1 VVSRLGRSRT
11 ILIAGLLL
19 LFPFALEYLLRSR
32 NRGFKLYRKDAP
44 LLLASSGAWLLFLV
58 TVAAYL
64 VRPATMPG
72 ANVPVPGKLRALG
85 VVAGGIGCLLLI
97 WALRTISASRRDA
110 ARRKRTETLVVH
122 GPYLWMRHPCF
133 VGLLML
139 ALALPLI
146 TANWL
151 FVPVGIVLLGT
162 AGARLPR
169 EEELMRERFG
179 EPYAA
184 YERRTGRFFPGAS

>member
-1 VVSRLGRSRT
+1 M
-11 ILIAGLLL
+11 
-19 LFPFALEYLLRSR
+19 
-32 NRGFKLYRKDAP
+32 
-44 LLLASSGAWLLFLV
+44 AWLLFLA
-58 TVAAYL
+58 TLAIYL
-64 VRPATMPG
+64 VRPTTMLG

-139 ALALPLI
+139 AVALPLI

-151 FVPVGIVLLGT
+151 FVPVGIVLLG
-162 AGARLPR
+162 ALGARLPR

>member
-1 VVSRLGRSRT
+1 VVSRLGRART

-19 LFPFALEYLLRSR
+19 LFPFVLEYALSKRPSGR
-32 NRGFKLYRKDAP
+32 VRVKDAP
-44 LLLASSGAWLLFLV
+44 LLLASSGAWLLFAV
-58 TVAAYL
+58 TVAAFL
-64 VRPATMPG
+64 FRPTTMLG
-72 ANVPVPGKLRALG
+72 ANAPVPGKLRALG
-85 VVAGGIGCLLLI
+85 VLAGGIGCVLLI
-97 WALRTISASRRDA
+97 WALRTLSASRRDA
-110 ARRKRTETLVVH
+110 ARRKRTETLVMH

-133 VGLLML
+133 AALAML
-139 ALALPLI
+139 VVALPLL

-169 EEELMRERFG
+169 EEELLRERFG

-184 YERRTGRFFPGAS
+184 YERRTGRFFPGMS

>member
-1 VVSRLGRSRT
+1 
-11 ILIAGLLL
+11 
-19 LFPFALEYLLRSR
+19 
-32 NRGFKLYRKDAP
+32 
-44 LLLASSGAWLLFLV
+44 
-58 TVAAYL
+58 
-64 VRPATMPG
+64 MPG

-85 VVAGGIGCLLLI
+85 VVAGGIGCL
-97 WALRTISASRRDA
+97 RRRDA

-139 ALALPLI
+139 AVALPLI